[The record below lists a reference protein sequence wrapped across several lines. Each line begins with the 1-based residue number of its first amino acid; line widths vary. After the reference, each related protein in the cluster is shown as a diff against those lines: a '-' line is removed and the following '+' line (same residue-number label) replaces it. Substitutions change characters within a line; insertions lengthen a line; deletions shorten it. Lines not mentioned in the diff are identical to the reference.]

1 MQTRILPEL
10 LATPVGQRVDDIL
23 RKCVHCGFCTATCP
37 TYQLLGDELDGP
49 RGRIYQIKQVFEGM
63 PADRN
68 IQLHLDR
75 CLTCRSCETTCP
87 SGVDYGELIDIGRE
101 TVEQA
106 VERPL
111 KERLARRLLG
121 ALLPHP
127 ARHSLLFRAASTLRP
142 LLPTTLKQK
151 APAIRPARH
160 YPQAGSAQGASVLLL
175 DGCAQST
182 LSPNTNAAAEAV
194 LRAQGYRVIREP
206 ARSCCGAVNQ
216 HLSQTE
222 RTRAW
227 VLRNLAQWRE
237 LDRRQGIDFIVS
249 SASGCGVML
258 KDYPKIIAGLPGDHS
273 EELAL
278 IERIRDLSEL
288 LDAERLLERL
298 PGFRA
303 PEALIGFHAPCSLT
317 HGQKLAGRLQRQ
329 LETLGFRLSIPRDA
343 HLCCGSAG
351 TYSLLQPQLSRQLRD
366 NKLAALEAEAP
377 ALIVTA
383 NVGCEHHLGSA
394 ADTPVRHWI
403 ELVADGLPS

>member
-1 MQTRILPEL
+1 MQTQILPEW
-10 LATPVGQRVDDIL
+10 LATPAGRRADEIL

-49 RGRIYQIKQVFEGM
+49 RGRIYQIKQVLEGM
-63 PADRN
+63 PADRA
-68 IQLHLDR
+68 IQRHLDR

-87 SGVDYGELIDIGRE
+87 SGVDYAELLDIGRE

-106 VERPL
+106 VPRPL
-111 KERLARRLLG
+111 RERLLRRLLG

-127 ARHSLLFRAASTLRP
+127 ARHRLLLRLTSSLRGLMPAELRKKAPIIRP
-142 LLPTTLKQK
+142 LQRRDSQPPNHGQT
-151 APAIRPARH
+151 
-160 YPQAGSAQGASVLLL
+160 VLLL

-194 LRAQGYRVIREP
+194 LQAQGYRVIREP

-222 RTRAW
+222 QAQAW
-227 VLRNLAQWRE
+227 VRHNLEQWKQ
-237 LDRRQGIDFIVS
+237 LDREQSIDAIVS

-258 KDYPKIIAGLPGDHS
+258 KDYPKILAALPGDHS

-278 IERIRDLSEL
+278 IARIRDLSEL
-288 LDAERLLERL
+288 LDAERLLQCQ
-298 PGFRA
+298 PGFRPVA
-303 PEALIGFHAPCSLT
+303 DPVAFHAPCTLN
-317 HGQKLAGRLQRQ
+317 HGQKLAGRLQQQ
-329 LETLGFRLSIPRDA
+329 LEALGFDLRLPRDA

-351 TYSLLQPQLSRQLRD
+351 TYSILQPQLSRQLRD
-366 NKLAALEAEAP
+366 NKLDALEAEAP
-377 ALIVTA
+377 RWIVTA

-394 ADTPVRHWI
+394 TDTPVRHWV
-403 ELVADGLPS
+403 ELVADGLAP

>member
-1 MQTRILPEL
+1 MQTQILPEL
-10 LATPVGQRVDDIL
+10 LDTPAGQRADAIL

-49 RGRIYQIKQVFEGM
+49 RGRIYQIKQIFEGL
-63 PADRN
+63 PADRAV
-68 IQLHLDR
+68 QGHLDR

-101 TVEQA
+101 RVEHTVP
-106 VERPL
+106 RPL
-111 KERLARRLLG
+111 RERLMRRLLG

-127 ARHSLLFRAASTLRP
+127 SRHALLFRAGSALRG
-142 LLPTTLKQK
+142 LLPRRLRQK
-151 APAIRPARH
+151 APRIRPARA
-160 YPQAGSAQGASVLLL
+160 YPRGTADGPTVLLL

-194 LRAQGYRVIREP
+194 LSALGYRVLREP

-222 RTRAW
+222 QARDW
-227 VLRNLAQWRE
+227 VRRNLEQWRQV
-237 LDRRQGIDFIVS
+237 DREHGLHAIVS

-258 KDYPKIIAGLPGDHS
+258 KDYPKILAGMPGDHHDD
-273 EELAL
+273 LDLVA
-278 IERIRDLSEL
+278 RIRDLSEL
-288 LDAERLLERL
+288 FDADTLRARQ

-303 PEALIGFHAPCSLT
+303 PEVRIGWHAPCTLQ
-317 HGQKLAGRLQRQ
+317 HGQRLADRLQRQ
-329 LETLGFRLSIPRDA
+329 LQQLGFRLEIPRDA

-351 TYSLLQPQLSRQLRD
+351 TYSVLQPELSRRLRD
-366 NKLAALEAEAP
+366 NKLQALEASAP
-377 ALIVTA
+377 EVIATA

-394 ADTPVRHWI
+394 GDTPVRHWI
-403 ELVADGLPS
+403 ELVADGLSG